1 MKKKIY
7 IAGKVSGESLA
18 ECTMKFGRVQK
29 MVEALG
35 HEAVNPL
42 ELVTDFKTPW
52 NKAMRMCIAKLVD
65 CDAIVL
71 IPDWSNSKGARI
83 EYDISLHLE
92 MPNFRGT
99 PHGIEDLKAHKW
111 NN

>member
-29 MVEALG
+29 MIEALG
-35 HEAVNPL
+35 YEAVNPL

-52 NKAMRMCIAKLVD
+52 NIAMRMCIAKLVD

-71 IPDWSNSKGARI
+71 IPDWSNSKGAII
-83 EYDISLHLE
+83 EYNLSRHLE

-111 NN
+111 NS

>member
-18 ECTMKFGRVQK
+18 ECTMKFGIVQK
-29 MVEALG
+29 MIEALG

-52 NKAMRMCIAKLVD
+52 NSAMRICIGKLTQ

-71 IPDWSNSKGARI
+71 IPDWSSSKGAI
-83 EYDISLHLE
+83 FEYEISQHLE

-99 PHGIEDLKAHKW
+99 KHGIEDLKAHKW